1 MSDDVLQL
9 YLKDWG
15 FMNSQLATLREDQLK
30 QLINMEISGK
40 RRETWI
46 ERLHQRYSK
55 LVTARERIELLGGKL
70 L

>member
-9 YLKDWG
+9 YLTEWG
-15 FMNSQLATLREDQLK
+15 FMNSQLSTLHEDQLK

-40 RRETWI
+40 RRETWV

-55 LVTARERIELLGGKL
+55 LVTARERAELLGGKL

>member
-15 FMNSQLATLREDQLK
+15 FMNSQLSTLREDQLK

-55 LVTARERIELLGGKL
+55 LVTVRQRAELLGGKL

>member
-1 MSDDVLQL
+1 MSDDVLQV

-55 LVTARERIELLGGKL
+55 LRVARERAELLGGGTL
-70 L
+70 

>member
-55 LVTARERIELLGGKL
+55 LVTARERAELLAGGTL
-70 L
+70 

>member
-15 FMNSQLATLREDQLK
+15 FMNSQLSTLREDQLK

>member
-1 MSDDVLQL
+1 MSDDVMQV

-55 LVTARERIELLGGKL
+55 LRVARERAELLGGGTL
-70 L
+70 

>member
-1 MSDDVLQL
+1 MSDDVMQV

-55 LVTARERIELLGGKL
+55 LRVARERAELLGGKL